1 MFGVPFMS
9 LPRYARNDVRCAPSA
24 SPEPKGGIAMIG
36 AFFFASFLLG
46 VKKNEGHVKKRPN
59 RN

>member
-1 MFGVPFMS
+1 MS
-9 LPRYARNDVRCAPSA
+9 LPRYARNDVRCAPFA
-24 SPEPKGGIAMIG
+24 SPEPKGGIAMTG

-46 VKKNEGHVKKRPN
+46 AKKNEGHVKKRPN